1 MALLDIIIGGIL
13 QGLTEF
19 LPISSSAHLILYGEF
34 IQREELP
41 LVLNLAFHSGTA
53 LSLLIYFRRDWYDLV
68 RREIWARSESPRLF
82 VHIVV
87 ASIPICGVGL
97 LAQDLI
103 ATYLH
108 RPAVVVLPLMV
119 VGILLWLIDRRRPQ
133 QLGIKDLNYRQSFV
147 IGLWQTLA
155 LIPGVSRSG
164 VTMLA
169 TRLYGLSRPESVRT
183 SFLLGTP
190 IMVGALLLNLR
201 ALISYL
207 HEPKFLLGV
216 FVSAGV
222 GFLVIKFLLRWIAGM
237 GFGVF
242 AIYRLILAFIV
253 VCLLV

>member
-1 MALLDIIIGGIL
+1 MTLCGGRF
-13 QGLTEF
+13 GLEVNPRVF
-19 LPISSSAHLILYGEF
+19 SCISSLL
-34 IQREELP
+34 
-41 LVLNLAFHSGTA
+41 
-53 LSLLIYFRRDWYDLV
+53 LSP
-68 RREIWARSESPRLF
+68 S
-82 VHIVV
+82 
-87 ASIPICGVGL
+87 CGVGL

-222 GFLVIKFLLRWIAGM
+222 GFLVIKFSSALDCWYGFRCFRHLSFDSGFHRCLFAG
-237 GFGVF
+237 VSD
-242 AIYRLILAFIV
+242 RNV
-253 VCLLV
+253 VRNH